1 MKDKKIILT
10 YANIGGIINIRTNGK
25 ELFWMSVKSTVVIQK
40 EENWYVATAL
50 ESGVASQ
57 GKTIDE
63 ALANLRE
70 ASELYFGDYE
80 PSGDSG
86 TAA

>member
-1 MKDKKIILT
+1 
-10 YANIGGIINIRTNGK
+10 
-25 ELFWMSVKSTVVIQK
+25 MSIKSTVYIQQ
-40 EENWYVATAL
+40 EENWYVATSI

-70 ASELYFGDYE
+70 ALSLYFE
-80 PSGDSG
+80 NNAPENIPSPVFI
-86 TAA
+86 TTLEVAV

>member
-1 MKDKKIILT
+1 
-10 YANIGGIINIRTNGK
+10 
-25 ELFWMSVKSTVVIQK
+25 MSIKSTIIIQQ

-63 ALANLRE
+63 ALKNLSE
-70 ASELYFGDYE
+70 ALELYYE
-80 PSGDSG
+80 DNLPEQPNSPVFV
-86 TAA
+86 TTLEVAV